1 MKVLV
6 IGSGG
11 REHSLCW
18 AIAQSPLCTKLYCAP
33 GNAGISSVAECLDI
47 ATSNHAE
54 IVKFASSQGI
64 DLVVVGPEDP
74 LVGGLV
80 DHLVKAGITTFGP
93 SAKAAAI
100 EGSKGFMKDL
110 CARYDIPT
118 AAYARFDEPDA
129 AKEFIHRHGA
139 PVVVKAD
146 GLAAG
151 KGVILCHNKNEAFAA
166 IDHLM
171 IESAFG
177 DAGGQVVIED
187 FLQGE
192 EASFFALVHG
202 TRAIPLA
209 SAQDHKPAF
218 DGDQGPNTGGMGAFS
233 PSPVVTEAMAKTVM
247 ERIIM
252 PTIKGLAADGRPY
265 SGVLY
270 AGLMITKDGPFALEF
285 NARFGDPECQPLLMR
300 LKSDLLPALVACAE
314 GRMDD
319 IHLEWHPDPALL
331 VVLAT
336 QGYPGPYK
344 RGSEIRGL
352 DRLDHQPNVVVFHAG
367 TVFDE
372 ERIVA
377 NGGRVLGVTARAPNI
392 EDAQRAAYQAVDAI
406 DWPEGFCR
414 RDIGWRAIQ
423 RAGSASS

>member
-18 AIAQSPLCTKLYCAP
+18 AIAKSPLCTKLYCAP
-33 GNAGISSVAECLDI
+33 GNAGISSIAECLDI
-47 ATSNHAE
+47 ATSNHGE
-54 IVKFASSQGI
+54 IVQFALSQGI

-80 DHLVKAGITTFGP
+80 DQLAKAGVTAFGP

-118 AAYARFDEPDA
+118 ATYARFDEPDA

-166 IDHLM
+166 IDHIM

-177 DAGGQVVIED
+177 DAGAQVVIED
-187 FLQGE
+187 FLEGE

-209 SAQDHKPAF
+209 SAQDHKPAY
-218 DGDQGPNTGGMGAFS
+218 DGDQGPNTGGMGAYS
-233 PSPVVTEAMAKTVM
+233 PAPIVTEAMAQTVM
-247 ERIIM
+247 DRIIL
-252 PTIKGLAADGRPY
+252 PTINGLAADGRPY
-265 SGVLY
+265 SGLLY
-270 AGLMITKDGPFALEF
+270 AGLMITKDGPLALEF

-300 LKSDLLPALVACAE
+300 LKSDLLPALLACAE

-319 IHLEWHPDPALL
+319 IQLEWHPDPALL

-336 QGYPGPYK
+336 KGYPGPFA

-352 DRLDHQPNVVVFHAG
+352 DRLDHEPNVVVFHAG
-367 TVFDE
+367 TVRDGD
-372 ERIVA
+372 RILA
-377 NGGRVLGVTARAPNI
+377 NGGRVLGVTARAGSI
-392 EDAQRAAYQAVDAI
+392 EDAQKAAYRAIDAI
-406 DWPEGFCR
+406 DWPEGYCR
-414 RDIGWRAIQ
+414 RDIGWRAIK